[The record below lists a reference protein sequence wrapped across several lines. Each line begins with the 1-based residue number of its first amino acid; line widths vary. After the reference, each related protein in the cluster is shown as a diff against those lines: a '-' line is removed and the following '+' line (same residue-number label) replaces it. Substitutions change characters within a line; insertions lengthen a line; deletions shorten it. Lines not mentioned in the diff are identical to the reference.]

1 MIWQSVIIVFERD
14 GSRSRVWQDPIGHAA
29 FAAPGSTGGGR
40 ASNRYLRIRELI
52 GTNVFVK
59 WLTVGY
65 YRRDH
70 MRHNCWQLISFD
82 SRGDS
87 DYRPPEILSFDETSI
102 IDT

>member
-14 GSRSRVWQDPIGHAA
+14 GSRSRVWQDPIGHSG
-29 FAAPGSTGGGR
+29 FGGR
-40 ASNRYLRIRELI
+40 ASKRYLRIRELI

-65 YRRDH
+65 YCRGDKEERL
-70 MRHNCWQLISFD
+70 WQLFSHE
-82 SRGDS
+82 SRGDN
-87 DYRPPEILSFDETSI
+87 DYRPPELLRFDEASI